1 MVDYQE
7 IYDEAVSMFAA
18 ATGEIMTPELL
29 FIDKFTDLKLISD
42 VMKRNRIPQ
51 AGVDLKHFEELDAE
65 LLFGGTGNVLV
76 IRTDTGSDRQ
86 QLIHAILHELARL
99 YLRGRE
105 QIEFEPNDTFISVG
119 HAIWSEVS
127 AQLLA
132 RALDDDGV
140 PAMLYETDLIKIL
153 GDASPQNLAG
163 YAVEILALCDAV
175 SWGVYAL
182 FVRKLCDGGHSAL
195 RITQWMLF
203 YGTLLSVPAMF
214 VSGYELKLGKM
225 AEGLNLLNMLF
236 LALVAS
242 VLCFFAWTRATEI
255 IGEVRTS
262 AWVYT
267 QPAVTAAAGLIFI
280 GENVTVA
287 TLLGIALVTAGLM
300 LSEGFIRMPRFKR
313 R

>member
-1 MVDYQE
+1 MKNTALKGHVYAAF
-7 IYDEAVSMFAA
+7 AVWAW
-18 ATGEIMTPELL
+18 GL
-29 FIDKFTDLKLISD
+29 
-42 VMKRNRIPQ
+42 
-51 AGVDLKHFEELDAE
+51 
-65 LLFGGTGNVLV
+65 
-76 IRTDTGSDRQ
+76 
-86 QLIHAILHELARL
+86 
-99 YLRGRE
+99 
-105 QIEFEPNDTFISVG
+105 TFISTKV
-119 HAIWSEVS
+119 
-127 AQLLA
+127 LLA
-132 RALDDDGV
+132 AGFTPIELQFDRFFIAFLALTACLGGLKLPHRLYDHLLAAGAAFFGITFYQIV
-140 PAMLYETDLIKIL
+140 ENFALVYAPAANVCLISSSAPLFTGIL
-153 GDASPQNLAG
+153 GCMAGLVKKLDAGFILGFFVAMGGIAVLSAPELSAG
-163 YAVEILALCDAV
+163 NGILGEILALCDAV

-280 GENVTVA
+280 GENVTAA